1 MRWLKNYDPF
11 EKLLATVMFLVT
23 LLGIYY
29 ASTIYR
35 MARAQIYDASIP
47 TNVLLFL
54 LVETSILNGV
64 LLYSMLKKREIK

>member
-1 MRWLKNYDPF
+1 MKWKQNYDSF

-29 ASTIYR
+29 AATIYR
-35 MARAQIYDASIP
+35 MASAQIYDASIP

>member
-1 MRWLKNYDPF
+1 MKVKQNYDAF

-23 LLGIYY
+23 LLGVYY
-29 ASTIYR
+29 AATIYK
-35 MARAQIYDASIP
+35 MAGAQIYDASIP

-64 LLYSMLKKREIK
+64 LLYSMLKKRETK